1 MATQFDALCVRTV
14 RRVLLAAALLLS
26 GLVLAPAVQAQ
37 GGGMMNRS
45 PDERA
50 TMRIALL
57 TERVQL
63 DAQQAEQLKP
73 LLVKQFTEQTA
84 LFQKFQASGN
94 RAAMMGE
101 MQALR
106 AKYHEQLEAL
116 LTADQKTKYSALLE
130 EEAARRPNR
139 GGGGA
144 GGQ

>member
-1 MATQFDALCVRTV
+1 F
-14 RRVLLAAALLLS
+14 LLAVALLFT
-26 GLVLAPAVQAQ
+26 GLLHAPEVQAQ

-50 TMRIALL
+50 TQRIALL
-57 TERVQL
+57 TERVQI

-84 LFQKFQASGN
+84 LFQKFQAGGD

-106 AKYHEQLEAL
+106 VKFDEQIQAV
-116 LTADQKTKYSALLE
+116 LTADQKAKYATLLE
-130 EEAARRPNR
+130 
-139 GGGGA
+139 
-144 GGQ
+144 